1 VGSLGVTSTAP
12 APKARPFRP
21 NLQHYELQ
29 VSAYDRV
36 AGLLLALLVLVGF
49 TVLTLLIMWLT
60 SRIFAT
66 QVAVPVMLEQIGDGG
81 GALGDSM
88 EMEAPSLDETDLEQ
102 PELTDTL
109 SAITDAI
116 AAQAAVIENPAIYAE
131 MNQKG
136 GGSGDG
142 RMAGSGGGRPG
153 RPRHWEVRF
162 IEGNTVETYA
172 RQLDFF
178 GIELGVLMPGNKV
191 EYAYNLAKGKPDR
204 RTGPADAEKRY
215 YLTWRRGGLQAAD
228 RELLTRAGIE
238 AGGRLILKFLPPELE
253 AQLVGMERARAKDD
267 VETIRATYFGIVPEG
282 QGFRFYVT
290 DQRYKY

>member
-1 VGSLGVTSTAP
+1 LTSSTSSPKVTP
-12 APKARPFRP
+12 VRPTFQDYTLR
-21 NLQHYELQ
+21 

-36 AGLLLALLVLVGF
+36 AGMLLALLVLIG
-49 TVLTLLIMWLT
+49 TIVLILLVIWLT
-60 SRIFAT
+60 SRIFAI
-66 QVAVPVMLEQIGDGG
+66 QEAVPVIMEQIGEGG

-88 EMEAPSLDETDLEQ
+88 EMEAPSMEETDLEQ

-109 SAITDAI
+109 TAISDAI
-116 AAQAAVIENPAIYAE
+116 AAQAAVIENPALYAE
-131 MNQKG
+131 MRQKG

-153 RPRHWEVRF
+153 KPRHWEVRF

-191 EYAYNLAKGKPDR
+191 EYAFHLTKAKPDR
-204 RTGPADAEKRY
+204 RTGPADQEKRY

-228 RELLTRAGIE
+228 RELLSRAGIDP
-238 AGGRLILKFLPPELE
+238 GGRLILKFLPPEVE
-253 AQLVGMERARAKDD
+253 GQLVALERAKAGDD
-267 VETIRATYFGIVPEG
+267 VDNIRATYFGIVAEG
-282 QGFRFYVT
+282 QGFRFYVL